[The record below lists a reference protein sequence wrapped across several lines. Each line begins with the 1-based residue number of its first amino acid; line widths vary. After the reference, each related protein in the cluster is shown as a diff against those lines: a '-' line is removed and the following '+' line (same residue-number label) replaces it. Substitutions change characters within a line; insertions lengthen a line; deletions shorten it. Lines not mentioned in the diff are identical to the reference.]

1 MQRTTGLIYAVLVQP
16 CPNMLPWSCTTCKS
30 QWNEARCRQT
40 APGVNANDKEERRCQ
55 QQLQSV
61 LPAVA
66 LQQQLLLQL
75 MLVAVALLV
84 APMRRVLALRR
95 ATRMLPG
102 SRHAATWMQR
112 GRT

>member
-40 APGVNANDKEERRCQ
+40 APGVNTNDKAEHRRQ

-66 LQQQLLLQL
+66 LQQQLLQL
-75 MLVAVALLV
+75 MLVAVAL
-84 APMRRVLALRR
+84 LALRR